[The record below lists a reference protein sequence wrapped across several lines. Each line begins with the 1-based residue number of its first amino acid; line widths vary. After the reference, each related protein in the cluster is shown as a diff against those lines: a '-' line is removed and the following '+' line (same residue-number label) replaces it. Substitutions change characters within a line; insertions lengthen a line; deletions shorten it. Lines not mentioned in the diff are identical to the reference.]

1 MNHNIV
7 IKRQKQIYL
16 NITKKEQVADF
27 LSMLILNNKQVHP
40 VDKGSIMIK
49 LIVLSTLSVIMLSGC
64 VWYDDDWYDHDH
76 RYSHDYD
83 HRPSYGYGWNGRPDY
98 RPPHNRPPEHRP
110 PENRPPEHRPP
121 EGRPPDHRPDRPYYK
136 QTRPL
141 PH

>member
-1 MNHNIV
+1 M
-7 IKRQKQIYL
+7 Y
-16 NITKKEQVADF
+16 ITKKEQVADF
-27 LSMLILNNKQVHP
+27 LSILILNNEQVHP

-98 RPPHNRPPEHRP
+98 RPPHNRPPE
-110 PENRPPEHRPP
+110 NRPPEHRPS
-121 EGRPPDHRPDRPYYK
+121 EGHPHESRPPNHRHDRSDYK
-136 QTRPL
+136 
-141 PH
+141 